1 MSLLVRNDCTALD
14 CQGRTRRRSHTLR
27 LSCDPKASLTH
38 SILLTPETVQA
49 RHRTAP
55 GVRAERQERLRHSFG
70 GHGSSFRTGSSPA
83 RGTASKDAG
92 GDWPALYLREHQADQ
107 ARHQGAREEAREEAP
122 GDWPALYLKH
132 RQDNAENQTAKG
144 DGHAGQD
151 QGVGVDGHVE
161 ARAHRR
167 EVLEGRHAELGSRQS
182 GRAQGNRTL
191 DARGRSADA
200 RGGSGAYRSRRE
212 AAAGGAPPPSP
223 PPPPRTPG
231 LPVAFHGP
239 SPTTFPTH
247 PVRMYPG

>member
-27 LSCDPKASLTH
+27 LTCDPKASLTH

-70 GHGSSFRTGSSPA
+70 GHGSSFRTG

-191 DARGRSADA
+191 ERRQRRVPEPTRGCSWRRATAVTAAAATHPRSAG
-200 RGGSGAYRSRRE
+200 RLPWPLAYHLSY
-212 AAAGGAPPPSP
+212 SP
-223 PPPPRTPG
+223 CTDVPG
-231 LPVAFHGP
+231 VGRV
-239 SPTTFPTH
+239 TR
-247 PVRMYPG
+247 V